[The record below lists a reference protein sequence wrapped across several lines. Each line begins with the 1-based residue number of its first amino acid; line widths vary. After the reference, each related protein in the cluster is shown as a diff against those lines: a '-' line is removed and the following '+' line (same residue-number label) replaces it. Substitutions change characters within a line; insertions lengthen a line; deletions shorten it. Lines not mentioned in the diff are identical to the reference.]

1 MLELDVIIGLST
13 AFIAALISMS
23 AGKLY
28 WNIKEDSETV
38 LTSFKLK
45 ADLTRYDFFAYL
57 VGEIFLFITFLI
69 YAAGAF
75 IGSQPLIIF
84 ARIQIVGFLGVITY
98 GVMRMWWRSR

>member
-1 MLELDVIIGLST
+1 MVGLQVLIELST
-13 AFIAALISMS
+13 AFIAALISMA

-28 WNIKEDSETV
+28 WNIKEDSDTV

-57 VGEIFLFITFLI
+57 VGELFLLITFLI
-69 YAAGAF
+69 YAVGGF
-75 IGSQPLIIF
+75 TGSNALVLF

-98 GVMRMWWRSR
+98 GVLRMWWRSR

>member
-1 MLELDVIIGLST
+1 MIDLPVLIELST
-13 AFIAALISMS
+13 AFIASLISMA

-57 VGEIFLFITFLI
+57 VGELFLLITFLV
-69 YAAGAF
+69 YALGGLT
-75 IGSQPLIIF
+75 GSKPIIMF

-98 GVMRMWWRSR
+98 GVLRMWWRSR

>member
-1 MLELDVIIGLST
+1 MVELPVLIELST
-13 AFIAALISMS
+13 AFIASLISMA

-57 VGEIFLFITFLI
+57 VGELFLLITFTI
-69 YAAGAF
+69 YAFGG
-75 IGSQPLIIF
+75 ITNSSPLILF

-98 GVMRMWWRSR
+98 GVLRMWWRSR

>member
-1 MLELDVIIGLST
+1 MLELNVIIELST
-13 AFIAALISMS
+13 ALIASLISMS

-45 ADLTRYDFFAYL
+45 SDLTRYDFFAYL

-69 YAAGAF
+69 YGIGAF
-75 IGSQPLIIF
+75 LNSQSLILF